1 MPLSDFCNDHG
12 IILIAFFPNATHI
25 LQPMDVSVFRPLK
38 SAWKKTVLEF
48 KVENNGKKLKRENF
62 APLLQ
67 ITLDKTLTSG
77 MFVNGFRKCGIYPF
91 DADSVDY
98 SRLLRNVQP
107 EEKFQNPET
116 IKHINFIE
124 NKLGPKLQQFQNCQ
138 KGLWNGNIED
148 KALYEFWRSL
158 REDVNSENTG
168 AETETTESGN
178 NDNTGNKNWTW
189 PIY

>member
-1 MPLSDFCNDHG
+1 M
-12 IILIAFFPNATHI
+12 
-25 LQPMDVSVFRPLK
+25 
-38 SAWKKTVLEF
+38 LEF

-148 KALYEFWRSL
+148 KGL
-158 REDVNSENTG
+158 G
-168 AETETTESGN
+168 
-178 NDNTGNKNWTW
+178 
-189 PIY
+189 I